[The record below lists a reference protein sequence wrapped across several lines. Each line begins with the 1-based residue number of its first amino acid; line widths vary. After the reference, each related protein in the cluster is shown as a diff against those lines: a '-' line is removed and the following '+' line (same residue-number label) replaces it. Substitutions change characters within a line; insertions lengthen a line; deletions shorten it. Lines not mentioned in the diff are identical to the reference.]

1 MPIFWK
7 VFIINRCWILSK
19 AFSASIEI
27 IILFLIFQF
36 VNLLYHI
43 DWFMY
48 IEESLHSWNKPY
60 LIVVYELFNVVEFCF
75 IEFCWE
81 FLHLCSS
88 VIWACSFLVLSL
100 HLFYF
105 YWIQYKLKTHELYKI
120 LKLNWHF
127 YNCTIQGSS
136 DYYTPCFIHTI

>member
-60 LIVVYELFNVVEFCF
+60 LIVVYELFNVVEFCLLKLY
-75 IEFCWE
+75 WG
-81 FLHLCSS
+81 FLNLYSS
-88 VIWACSFLVLSL
+88 VILACNFLFCVVFAWFWFQGDCDFIEWVWMCSFLCNFFGRVL
-100 HLFYF
+100 
-105 YWIQYKLKTHELYKI
+105 EV
-120 LKLNWHF
+120 
-127 YNCTIQGSS
+127 
-136 DYYTPCFIHTI
+136 

>member
-48 IEESLHSWNKPY
+48 IEESLHSWNKPN
-60 LIVVYELFNVVEFCF
+60 LIMVHELFDVLLNS
-75 IEFCWE
+75 IWWKFCWG

-88 VIWACSFLVLSL
+88 VIFACSLLFLCCLCLFLVSGWLWPCRMSL
-100 HLFYF
+100 EVLFSLQF
-105 YWIQYKLKTHELYKI
+105 FGRVSEKQDLVL
-120 LKLNWHF
+120 L
-127 YNCTIQGSS
+127 
-136 DYYTPCFIHTI
+136 